1 MKKLSFLILGIIFLV
16 LAYIGILLP
25 GIPAIPFILLSGW
38 FFLKSSDKLY
48 AWMLRRRFIGPVLEK
63 FYSSEKTSNGMKWFV
78 ISQLWVSVIVAH
90 LVFPLATLGLVLL
103 YSAGIISSII
113 IYKLIS

>member
-1 MKKLSFLILGIIFLV
+1 MGIIFLV
-16 LAYIGILLP
+16 LAYIGILMP

-48 AWMLRRRFIGPVLEK
+48 EWMLRRRFIGPVLKK
-63 FYSSEKTSNGMKWFV
+63 FYSSEKVSKGMKWFV

-90 LVFPLATLGLVLL
+90 IVFPLPITGLIIIYL
-103 YSAGIISSII
+103 AGIISSII
-113 IYKLIS
+113 IYKLIT